1 MCHDAKPQ
9 QNPTA
14 RSKHEKT
21 TDRRAE
27 LRLIFASDPMAVRQA
42 LESILSGLDPLAL
55 TKEEC
60 ATAELV
66 LAEVMNNIVKHAYA
80 NTREGVI
87 ELRLNHDKTSGLTCV
102 LFDDGLP
109 MPDGNPPLGKNHN
122 LSCPTKDLP
131 EGGFG
136 WFLIR
141 ELSQDLGYTRE
152 NNRNRLT
159 FRLPIGVQLRSS

>member
-1 MCHDAKPQ
+1 MRHDAGPGHRQRISSETASGTSQ
-9 QNPTA
+9 Q
-14 RSKHEKT
+14 
-21 TDRRAE
+21 AE

-42 LESILSGLDPLAL
+42 LESILSGLDPLSL
-55 TKEEC
+55 SKEEC
-60 ATAELV
+60 ETAELV

-80 NTREGVI
+80 DTREGVI
-87 ELRLNHDKTSGLTCV
+87 ELRLSHDKHGLTCV

-122 LSCPTKDLP
+122 LSCATKDLP

-141 ELSQDLGYTRE
+141 ELSQDLGYSRE
-152 NNRNRLT
+152 NKKNRLS